1 MFNDAGE
8 DTTKSIRSPHK
19 APAEHLIELLEREG
33 GFVSFAQL
41 QSFSG
46 FTHEEMVSGLR
57 ELYLAQRVEHIP
69 GNGVGNSRYRLM
81 VAHADTQASADK
93 PAEGSPNRKVKTQ
106 REERAPENLLLGR
119 AIAPAW
125 ANPLPAPVVASQVRL
140 SKGKAAFNLS
150 RRPGGFNF
158 TMKIKDARVWAKA
171 ILHAQDS
178 GLESPAKDLPDVL
191 VLKTDKMTIVGQLFV
206 IRLNGRPGGV
216 SVMLSRYQAIMA
228 AQRVMEMTPSH

>member
-1 MFNDAGE
+1 MFNEAE
-8 DTTKSIRSPHK
+8 KDTTPSTHSSQK
-19 APAEHLIELLEREG
+19 APAEQLIELLEREG

-46 FTHEEMVSGLR
+46 FTREAMVSGLR

-81 VAHADTQASADK
+81 GTQASLNKNTEA
-93 PAEGSPNRKVKTQ
+93 PAKQKAKAQ

-119 AIAPAW
+119 AVAPAW
-125 ANPLPAPVVASQVRL
+125 ANPLPAPVVASKVRL
-140 SKGKAAFNLS
+140 SKDKAAFDLS

-158 TMKIKDARVWAKA
+158 TMKVKDARAWAKA
-171 ILHAQDS
+171 ILYAQDA